1 MCRTPSS
8 KKHSMLSFELRDD
21 MLSKTGIRSS
31 VRPTA
36 RVRVPAPDAF
46 PASRTHADLPRAHS
60 TEPLAVN
67 GRMNA
72 GTTSLYRFPHSNF
85 KYFLTL
91 FSKFFSSFPHGT
103 CSLSVSHPYL
113 ALDGIYHQI
122 RAAFPSNS
130 TLWTRIMDDSA
141 RNERR
146 DSHPL

>member
-1 MCRTPSS
+1 M
-8 KKHSMLSFELRDD
+8 
-21 MLSKTGIRSS
+21 TG
-31 VRPTA
+31 
-36 RVRVPAPDAF
+36 F
-46 PASRTHADLPRAHS
+46 Q
-60 TEPLAVN
+60 
-67 GRMNA
+67 
-72 GTTSLYRFPHSNF
+72 RFPLNNF

-103 CSLSVSHPYL
+103 CSLSVSRRYL

-130 TLWTRIMDDSA
+130 TLWKRIMDDRA